1 MLYLP
6 ISRIL
11 IGGDLDDDGLIQ
23 APIIPTVAVDGCGL
37 MDGLYL
43 LLDLIRM

>member
-11 IGGDLDDDGLIQ
+11 NPGDLDDDGLIQ

-37 MDGLYL
+37 MDGLNL
-43 LLDLIRM
+43 LLDLVGI